1 MCDKHLSKHGKS
13 TGLSFTLYKACS
25 PYSIDEK
32 LKCRDLKL
40 LAQDAELM
48 SSTMGFFLKLARL
61 CVLPGA
67 AKLPLP
73 SSTSDRFSV
82 ALKSFCNFAM
92 PHNQASVSSG

>member
-1 MCDKHLSKHGKS
+1 MTSTFLSMGNPLAC
-13 TGLSFTLYKACS
+13 LSFTLYEACS

-32 LKCRDLKL
+32 LKCRELKL
-40 LAQDAELM
+40 LTQDAELM

-92 PHNQASVSSG
+92 PHSQASVSSG